1 MFKITDAYDFVQK
14 KITRNNVLMEIFKSY
29 DEMLN
34 CEIKVKQELQAFY
47 KHQQDIVV
55 EINDIEILQTTE
67 YTSLRQ
73 EQINILMTD
82 IGVFKPSTEILNMI
96 EKIKEIKNGIK
107 DKSDIINH
115 IQSLIPKGGIATN
128 YTIKTANPNQTC
140 ASAMRGIQ

>member
-1 MFKITDAYDFVQK
+1 MFKITDAHDFVQK

-34 CEIKVKQELQAFY
+34 YEIKVKQELQSFY
-47 KHQQDIVV
+47 KHQQDVVV
-55 EINDIEILQTTE
+55 EINDIEILQATE
-67 YTSLRQ
+67 YASVRQ
-73 EQINILMTD
+73 EQINILMAD

-115 IQSLIPKGGIATN
+115 IQSLIPKEGIATN
-128 YTIKTANPNQTC
+128 YTIKTVNHNQTC
-140 ASAMRGIQ
+140 TSAMR

>member
-1 MFKITDAYDFVQK
+1 MFKITDAHDFVQK

-29 DEMLN
+29 GEMLN
-34 CEIKVKQELQAFY
+34 CEIKVKQELHAFY
-47 KHQQDIVV
+47 KHQQDVVV
-55 EINDIEILQTTE
+55 EINDIEILQTSE
-67 YTSLRQ
+67 YTSVRQ
-73 EQINILMTD
+73 EQINILMAD

-115 IQSLIPKGGIATN
+115 IQSLIPKEGIATN
-128 YTIKTANPNQTC
+128 YIIKTTNPNQTC

>member
-29 DEMLN
+29 EEMLN
-34 CEIKVKQELQAFY
+34 YEIKVKQELQAFY
-47 KHQQDIVV
+47 KNQQDMVV

-67 YTSLRQ
+67 YTSERQ

-115 IQSLIPKGGIATN
+115 IQSLIPKEGIATN
-128 YTIKTANPNQTC
+128 YTIKTTNPNQTC